1 MMFFTETL
9 FIVFLSGGIGFA
21 FAHGVCA
28 LVNTMEMPRFFA
40 GLYATW
46 QVAFGCLGLLGVI
59 AFLSALYP
67 AFKAASVD
75 PIEALR
81 FEAGG

>member
-1 MMFFTETL
+1 
-9 FIVFLSGGIGFA
+9 
-21 FAHGVCA
+21 
-28 LVNTMEMPRFFA
+28 
-40 GLYATW
+40 
-46 QVAFGCLGLLGVI
+46 VI